1 MNAFPHAP
9 VFGLLVAVFVLVL
22 LVLRTKV
29 HPLIAMI
36 AAGCIA
42 GIAGGMSVEQTL
54 DAITRGFGNTLASIG
69 IVIGLGVMMGRVLE
83 VSGAATQIAD
93 SFIRLLGKGKE
104 AAALAMTGY
113 FVSIPI
119 FVDSAFVILF
129 PIAKALGRNSK
140 RSILSL
146 GVALAG
152 GLVVTH
158 TTVPPTPG
166 PLAAAGIFGVDVGA
180 MMLLGMALAIPC
192 VLAILAYTLWLEK
205 RYPRF
210 NDTFAVTGEGA
221 AVSHNEAKPAA
232 LPGLLRSWLPIAVP
246 IVGTPAHLLAHA
258 HRRCDAFH
266 PHTDETQQIR
276 MMIILAMN

>member
-9 VFGLLVAVFVLVL
+9 VIGLLVAVFVLVL
-22 LVLRTKV
+22 LVLRTRV

-42 GIAGGMSVEQTL
+42 GLVGGMSVEQTL

-83 VSGAATQIAD
+83 VSGAATQIAN

-129 PIAKALGRNSK
+129 PIAKALGTKSK

-158 TTVPPTPG
+158 TTVPP
-166 PLAAAGIFGVDVGA
+166 
-180 MMLLGMALAIPC
+180 
-192 VLAILAYTLWLEK
+192 
-205 RYPRF
+205 
-210 NDTFAVTGEGA
+210 
-221 AVSHNEAKPAA
+221 
-232 LPGLLRSWLPIAVP
+232 
-246 IVGTPAHLLAHA
+246 
-258 HRRCDAFH
+258 
-266 PHTDETQQIR
+266 
-276 MMIILAMN
+276 